1 MGKDV
6 ALERIVNLTF
16 AFLRAETQGRHY
28 ISADWVIKHVDG
40 YAKNSAGQIRS
51 DAAAHQLFKRDRAAL
66 DRAGV
71 PIETI
76 ATGAQTLYRLR
87 TEDYSLPEV
96 TFTPEEATVLVLA
109 GQMGLGDELATFSRS
124 GWTKIAASG
133 VQRELTSTP
142 RYTPVND
149 VNAIAARDFDAI
161 LAARTHRSAITF
173 DYYETSTSSP
183 QQRVMDPWSIVSERD
198 RVYLVG
204 YDHDRQAPRCFR
216 ITKVAGIR
224 RIDSET
230 DFVEPDASIDL
241 QQLVKEQL
249 RRGKLLVN
257 AVIAAQPDKAQEL
270 TSRGEWQQDGTLL
283 LRDVDRDWLV
293 RTLARYAPH
302 ARALSPTD
310 LITDVVSL
318 LKQAAGAD

>member
-51 DAAAHQLFKRDRAAL
+51 NAAAHQLFKRDRAAL

-96 TFTPEEATVLVLA
+96 TFTPEEATVLALA

-224 RIDSET
+224 HIDSET